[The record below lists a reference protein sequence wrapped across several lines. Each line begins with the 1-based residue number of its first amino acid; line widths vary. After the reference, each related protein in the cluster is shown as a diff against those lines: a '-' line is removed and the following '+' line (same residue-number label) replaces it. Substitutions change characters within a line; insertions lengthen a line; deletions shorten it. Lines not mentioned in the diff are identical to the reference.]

1 MLELLVPK
9 RSHEDFRTFWD
20 IDDFCNRPHQCAVDS
35 HQFVMINLVGFVQD
49 NANFV
54 FVSVNGFNAS
64 AKFVGDVQFV
74 CVEKENDSVNA
85 FREPLKDSYEI
96 VPVEKIRTCI
106 KLMGNSMQVA
116 RKYLLILN
124 FRRQ

>member
-1 MLELLVPK
+1 
-9 RSHEDFRTFWD
+9 
-20 IDDFCNRPHQCAVDS
+20 
-35 HQFVMINLVGFVQD
+35 MINLVGFVQD

-54 FVSVNGFNAS
+54 FVSMNGFNAS